1 MRIRST
7 ALAGLLV
14 PLTGIIVTACGSSSS
29 ASHAK
34 PVAAAASTVNN
45 PKPPAAH
52 LHILSPRPGAHTG
65 QTVIVR
71 LRLAGGGSPGRRA
84 FVYRLDR
91 HRPKRAG
98 ALFTLR
104 HLHPGH
110 HRLVISFDNGAKVTA
125 ATAFTVKAPKPQPAA
140 APATTAASPPT
151 PTTSTAAAP
160 PATTPTTAPPPPASS
175 TTTTSPPP
183 PPPASGIPQ
192 NNGGDGDADNNGGP
206 TDGDGNI

>member
-14 PLTGIIVTACGSSSS
+14 PIAGILVTACGSSSS

-34 PVAAAASTVNN
+34 PIAAAASTVSN
-45 PKPPAAH
+45 PQPPAAH
-52 LHILSPRPGAHTG
+52 LRILSPRPGAHTG
-65 QTVIVR
+65 RTVIVR
-71 LRLAGGGSPGRRA
+71 VRLTGGGSPGRRA

-91 HRPKRAG
+91 HHPQRAG

-104 HLHPGH
+104 HLQSGH
-110 HRLVISFDNGAKVTA
+110 HRLVVSFDDGAKASA
-125 ATAFTVKAPKPQPAA
+125 AIAFTVKAPKPQPAA
-140 APATTAASPPT
+140 APVPTTAAAPA

-160 PATTPTTAPPPPASS
+160 PASTPTTAPPPPATS
-175 TTTTSPPP
+175 TTTASPPP
-183 PPPASGIPQ
+183 KPPASGIPQ

-206 TDGDGNI
+206 SDGDGNI